1 MNILATYI
9 RGWGSAFKHYKMW
22 GLYYVFNFLFALL
35 LTFPVFKFLETKL
48 ANTLVVDK
56 LYEQFDFT
64 IFNDI
69 LNEYGDIFGI
79 LTNQS
84 LIATFLFLLLAVFL
98 TGGILQIFKHRTQA
112 FSFGTFWEACSH
124 YFWRILGLTLIFL
137 LLHGVLLFGFKA
149 IFDALTAGGLTRFN
163 SEVEIYKRAML
174 LFPFY
179 GITAIVFW
187 MIQDYT
193 KVLMIAEDL
202 SLFRSL
208 QEGIRF
214 VFKNFMSTFLLY
226 LINLLVFGLLF
237 YLYWQIPTGNAFLF
251 AFVLGQVFLFF
262 RIGTKLANLASA
274 SIWQRY
280 KMNRAV

>member
-9 RGWGSAFKHYKMW
+9 RGWGSTFKHFKMW
-22 GLYYVFNFLFALL
+22 GLYYVFNFLFAFLL
-35 LTFPVFKFLETKL
+35 SFPVFKFLEDKL
-48 ANTLVVDK
+48 ANTLVVDR

-69 LNEYGDIFGI
+69 LNEYGDIVGI

-112 FSFGTFWEACSH
+112 FDFDDFWSACSH
-124 YFWRILGLTLIFL
+124 YFWRILGLTLLFL
-137 LLHGVLLFGFKA
+137 VLHGVLLFVFKS
-149 IFDALTAGGLTRFN
+149 ILDWLTVGGLDRFN
-163 SEVEIYKRAML
+163 SEVEIYKRGML
-174 LFPFY
+174 LLPFY
-179 GITAIVFW
+179 AIIATIIW
-187 MIQDYT
+187 MIQDYA

-208 QEGIRF
+208 REGLRF
-214 VFKNFMSTFLLY
+214 VFNNFMSTFLLY

-251 AFVLGQVFLFF
+251 AFVLGQIFLFL

-274 SIWQRY
+274 GNRQRAR
-280 KMNRAV
+280 NWRVV

>member
-35 LTFPVFKFLETKL
+35 LSFPVFKFLEDKL
-48 ANTLVVDK
+48 ATTLVVDR
-56 LYEQFDFT
+56 LQEQFDFT

-69 LNEYGDIFGI
+69 LREYGDIVGI

-84 LIATFLFLLLAVFL
+84 LIATFLFLLLAIFL
-98 TGGILQIFKHRTQA
+98 TGGILQIFKHRTKA
-112 FSFGTFWEACSH
+112 FNYANFWGACSQ
-124 YFWRILGLTLIFL
+124 YFWRILGLTILFL
-137 LLHGVLLFGFKA
+137 VLQYVLFLGFKA
-149 IFDALTAGGLTRFN
+149 IFDALTAGGLDRFN
-163 SEVEIYKRAML
+163 SEAEIYKRGMFL
-174 LFPFY
+174 LPFY
-179 GITAIVFW
+179 AIIATIFW
-187 MIQDYT
+187 MIQDYA
-193 KVLMIAEDL
+193 KVIMVAEDS

-208 QEGIRF
+208 RAGIRF
-214 VFKNFMSTFLLY
+214 VFKNFIPTFLLY

-237 YLYWQIPTGNAFLF
+237 YLYWKIPTGD
-251 AFVLGQVFLFF
+251 AFVLAFILGQVFLFL

-280 KMNRAV
+280 RTKRIV